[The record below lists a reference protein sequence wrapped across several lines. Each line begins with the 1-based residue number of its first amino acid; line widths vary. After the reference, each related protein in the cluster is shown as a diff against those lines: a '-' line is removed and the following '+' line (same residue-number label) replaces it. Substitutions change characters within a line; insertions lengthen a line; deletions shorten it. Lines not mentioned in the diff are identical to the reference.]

1 MAETSINYLTE
12 DGHAVIS
19 TDERK
24 WVNKINSL
32 KEEYPDEVEIR
43 SVFKDGTVVAHIPK
57 GWVRVKPPV
66 KRVLTDEQKR
76 KAAERMAML
85 RAMRKGEEVVDE
97 MEGDM
102 EEDGDEDEVD

>member
-24 WVNKINSL
+24 WVNKINAL

-57 GWVRVKPPV
+57 GWVRVRPPV
-66 KRVLTDEQKR
+66 KRNFTDEQKR

-85 RAMRKGEEVVDE
+85 RAMRKGEDVEEV
-97 MEGDM
+97 
-102 EEDGDEDEVD
+102 DEDELD